1 MHATVATQP
10 AHCHAACPCGTHGRM
25 NAVTTSDGVE
35 LAYRVAGVGAGVP
48 MLTVHGLVSTVHHWK
63 YFTC

>member
-1 MHATVATQP
+1 
-10 AHCHAACPCGTHGRM
+10 M